1 MGPYRDTIRG
11 KTFILKCFKRKTLN
25 RPEYGKRKISAD
37 FANMVLSSSF
47 FLKKSV
53 LQESKS
59 TGNIFE
65 EWIDRFIVRHV

>member
-1 MGPYRDTIRG
+1 MI
-11 KTFILKCFKRKTLN
+11 

-37 FANMVLSSSF
+37 FANMVL
-47 FLKKSV
+47 SV

>member
-1 MGPYRDTIRG
+1 MGPYQGTIRG
-11 KTFILKCFKRKTLN
+11 KTFILKCFKRKTLI

-37 FANMVLSSSF
+37 FANMVLSSS